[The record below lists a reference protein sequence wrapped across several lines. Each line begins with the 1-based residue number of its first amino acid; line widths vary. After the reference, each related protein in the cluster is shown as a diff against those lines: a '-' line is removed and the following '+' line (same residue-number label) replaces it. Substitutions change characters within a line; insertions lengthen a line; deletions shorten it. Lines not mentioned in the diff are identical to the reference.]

1 MQTVVEMSEF
11 LRRAKQIGLSDDER
25 QHIID
30 VLASHPDL
38 GNEIAGTGGM
48 RKLRIATKSKGKS
61 G

>member
-30 VLASHPDL
+30 VLHPDL

-48 RKLRIATKSKGKS
+48 RKLRIATKRKGKS